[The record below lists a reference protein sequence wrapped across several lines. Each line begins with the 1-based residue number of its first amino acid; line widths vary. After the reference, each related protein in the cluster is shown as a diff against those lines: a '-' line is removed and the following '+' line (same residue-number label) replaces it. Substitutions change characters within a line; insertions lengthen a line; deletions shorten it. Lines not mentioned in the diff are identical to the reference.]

1 MIKIASKWE
10 ACQKTMVVR
19 ILFTDLPFVKNLLI
33 MLEILS
39 LSVRTIPAQSAAL
52 PVVETNVNKRPL

>member
-1 MIKIASKWE
+1 
-10 ACQKTMVVR
+10 MVVR